1 MASLYAS
8 GVMALNRS
16 VGSVAS
22 SPPTPS
28 VVVASSATLSLVSS
42 APSIPAASITTSPP
56 PQRPVHPPAP
66 PASAEA
72 VAQFTSAP
80 RTWLEFFT
88 MGGFAKDLSEQ
99 YAALFQEHAIDMEQI
114 ADLNAQVL
122 RDMGLRVGP
131 IMRIMRA
138 VNTFAESK
146 KKTAP

>member
-8 GVMALNRS
+8 GVMALNKS

-22 SPPTPS
+22 SPPAPS
-28 VVVASSATLSLVSS
+28 VVVGPSSTLSLVSS
-42 APSIPAASITTSPP
+42 APSLPGASTTSPP
-56 PQRPVHPPAP
+56 PQRPVQAPQPPA
-66 PASAEA
+66 AEA
-72 VAQFTSAP
+72 AGQFTSTP

-88 MGGFAKDLSEQ
+88 LGGFAKDLSEQ
-99 YAALFQEHAIDMEQI
+99 YAALFQEHAIDMEQM

-138 VNTFAESK
+138 VSGFTEAK
-146 KKTAP
+146 KKAAP